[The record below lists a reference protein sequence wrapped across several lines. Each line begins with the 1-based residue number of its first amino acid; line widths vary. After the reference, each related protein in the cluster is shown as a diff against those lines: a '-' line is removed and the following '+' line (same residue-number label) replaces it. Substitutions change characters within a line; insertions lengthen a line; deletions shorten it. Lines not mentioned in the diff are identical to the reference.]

1 MLACACCK
9 TGACEIGAGKAGLG
23 GLTAAF
29 DVALGTLVGA
39 AQALI
44 EKLATKTKGSKR
56 VNMRE
61 DYH

>member
-1 MLACACCK
+1 MLACACK

-29 DVALGTLVGA
+29 DVAFGTLVGA
-39 AQALI
+39 AHALI
-44 EKLATKTKGSKR
+44 EKLAIKTKGSKR